1 MVSLAALLAR
11 SLPEMS
17 EWPGIH
23 WMEVED
29 EMELM
34 ELWIEEVRGFDKKSA
49 SHNDLLSMQKKIEIE
64 EWLAWVDVQN
74 NAHSMA
80 AASSS

>member
-1 MVSLAALLAR
+1 
-11 SLPEMS
+11 
-17 EWPGIH
+17 
-23 WMEVED
+23 MEVED

-34 ELWIEEVRGFDKKSA
+34 ELWIEEVRGFDKMSA
-49 SHNDLLSMQKKIEIE
+49 SHNDLLSVQKKIEIE